1 MIVIILVI
9 WQILSF
15 QNDILNWVKVLDF
28 NVKSS
33 VLVFKKVI

>member
-9 WQILSF
+9 WQILFF

>member
-28 NVKSS
+28 NVKSA
-33 VLVFKKVI
+33 VLVF